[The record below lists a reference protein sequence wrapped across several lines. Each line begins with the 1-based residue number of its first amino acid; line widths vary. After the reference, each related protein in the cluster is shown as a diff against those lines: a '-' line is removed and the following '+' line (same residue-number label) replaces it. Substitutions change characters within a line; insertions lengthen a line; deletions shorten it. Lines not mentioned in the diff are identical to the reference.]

1 MTTAIKIYSK
11 TKPVRIP
18 GPLEFLHISYNS
30 SVLWFSQF
38 NTDDYDTTRSEL
50 EKEGYTAHPA
60 SYKEIENNIYTI
72 FKETV

>member
-11 TKPVRIP
+11 TKPVRIS

-30 SVLWFSQF
+30 ALWYSEF

-72 FKETV
+72 FQETV